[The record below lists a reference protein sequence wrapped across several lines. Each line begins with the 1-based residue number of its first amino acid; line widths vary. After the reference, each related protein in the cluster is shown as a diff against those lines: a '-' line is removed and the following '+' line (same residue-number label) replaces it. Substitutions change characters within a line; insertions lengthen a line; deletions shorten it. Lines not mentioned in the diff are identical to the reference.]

1 MPTLTREALYDLVWT
16 DPVRTVAA
24 TFGVSDVW
32 LKKVCAGANV
42 PVPQRGYWAKLHAG
56 KPVIRVKLPL
66 REPGAPQIFSISK
79 TTHDWRWDP
88 AAELAIP
95 LPEPPVFGEPI
106 ADVRARVEKR
116 VGKVA
121 QIRNLDA
128 PWGAI
133 RKLLD
138 EDDRRRAKQAA
149 ETWSSDWWAPYFDS
163 AFERRRLRVVNALAQ
178 GFAKA
183 GAKLELRGKVARELN
198 VVVGSQRLEFKLDH
212 PSAKPTFHGE
222 WKTRPGA
229 VDVLKLEMD
238 KSFPDAG
245 VHGVWT
251 DGADGKLEE
260 RLTEIVVS
268 FIVAG
273 EAQYRARQADHHAWL
288 VKRRADNEAELERRR
303 IEAERKRRE
312 QEERDAQARRD
323 HLFGQARDW
332 RTAQDIRGFVTGVLA
347 EAGDAAATRQLTSWR
362 IWALAEA
369 DAIDPVK
376 RGLEVLQPGSEA
388 DACPCTERCD
398 CGLECACECDC
409 VP

>member
-1 MPTLTREALYDLVWT
+1 MATLTREALYDLVWT

-24 TFGVSDVW
+24 KFGISDVW

-42 PVPQRGYWAKLHAG
+42 PVPQRGYWAKLQAG
-56 KPVIRVKLPL
+56 KAVIKVRLPP
-66 REPGAPQIFSISK
+66 REPGAPQTFSVSK
-79 TTHDWRWDP
+79 ATHDWRWDP
-88 AAELAIP
+88 AAELAVP
-95 LPEPPVFGEPI
+95 LPEPPVFDEPI

-121 QIRNLDA
+121 QVRNLDA

-163 AFERRRLRVVNALAQ
+163 AFERRRLRVLNSLAH

-183 GAKLELRGKVARELN
+183 GAKLELRGKVARELA
-198 VVVGSQRLEFKLDH
+198 VVVGSQRLGFKLDH
-212 PSAKPTFHGE
+212 PSAKPTVHGE
-222 WKTRPGA
+222 WKNRPGP

-238 KSFPDAG
+238 ATFPDAG
-245 VHGVWT
+245 VEGLWT
-251 DGADGKLEE
+251 DGADGKIEE
-260 RLTEIVVS
+260 RLTHIVVS
-268 FIVAG
+268 FLVAG

-303 IEAERKRRE
+303 VEAERKRRE
-312 QEERDAQARRD
+312 QEEREARERREHLFAQAS
-323 HLFGQARDW
+323 DW
-332 RTAQDIRGFVTGVLA
+332 RTAQDIRGFVAGVLA
-347 EAGDAAATRQLTSWR
+347 VAGTENADSRISAWR
-362 IWALAEA
+362 RWALAEA

-376 RGLEVLQPGSEA
+376 RGLEALHQIAEPH
-388 DACPCTERCD
+388 CPCDELCH
-398 CGLECACECDC
+398 CGIECACECDC
-409 VP
+409 GD